1 MRSHTSIYKLTIII
15 TEEELQRVNREN
27 QEPMNYIINYFS
39 LVGIRPTKGFNFSY
53 LDKMQKS

>member
-15 TEEELQRVNREN
+15 TEEELQKVNREN
-27 QEPMNYIINYFS
+27 QEPMNYIIICLS
-39 LVGIRPTKGFNFSY
+39 LVGIRSTKGFSFSY

>member
-15 TEEELQRVNREN
+15 TEEELQKVNREN
-27 QEPMNYIINYFS
+27 QEPMNYIINCFS
-39 LVGIRPTKGFNFSY
+39 LVGIRQTNGFSFSY